1 MTEKKIGRDA
11 RTGEFISIAEAKRCP
26 ATSIVET
33 IQQTSPKTTTERG
46 RDAKTGEFISVSEA
60 KRRPSTTVVQN
71 IRTTKR
77 R

>member
-1 MTEKKIGRDA
+1 MTEKRIGRDAKTGEFITVAEANRRPATSIVETVRQTSPKSTTERGRDA
-11 RTGEFISIAEAKRCP
+11 RTGEFISVA
-26 ATSIVET
+26 
-33 IQQTSPKTTTERG
+33 
-46 RDAKTGEFISVSEA
+46 EA

>member
-11 RTGEFISIAEAKRCP
+11 KTGEFISVTEANRRP

-33 IQQTSPKTTTERG
+33 VRQTTPKTTTERG
-46 RDAKTGEFISVSEA
+46 RDARTGEFISVSEA

-71 IRTTKR
+71 IRTGKR